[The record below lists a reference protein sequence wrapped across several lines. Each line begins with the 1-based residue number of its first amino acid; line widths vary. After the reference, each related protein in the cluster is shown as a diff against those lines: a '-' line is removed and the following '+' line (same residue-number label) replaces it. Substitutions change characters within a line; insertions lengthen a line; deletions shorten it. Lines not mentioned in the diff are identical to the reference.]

1 MRKLLAGLFLVSL
14 VVTAC
19 GKKQEE
25 GIQKDEEVLMQN
37 SSSQTDGAEK
47 MQPFNSALSVNYKNK
62 EYTLQISR
70 TPDENLSKV
79 KSASGTVFIDNRISL
94 FIRRGNETIF
104 NKEFTKD
111 SFSSLI
117 DAGFLKN
124 AILEGMVYDRTTDK
138 GIVFAS
144 SVCYPQTD
152 LYYPV
157 SVTITPDGKMGMVK
171 EELLED
177 IFAEEE

>member
-1 MRKLLAGLFLVSL
+1 MRKLFAGLFLLSL
-14 VVTAC
+14 VVIAC
-19 GKKQEE
+19 GKKQGE

-37 SSSQTDGAEK
+37 SSGQADGTEK
-47 MQPFNSALSVNYKNK
+47 MQPFNSTLSVNYKNK

-70 TPDENLSKV
+70 TPDENLPKV
-79 KSASGTVFIDNRISL
+79 KSASGTVFVDNRISL
-94 FIRRGNETIF
+94 LIRRGLETIF

-111 SFSSLI
+111 SFNSLI
-117 DAGFLKN
+117 DTGFLKN

-138 GIVFAS
+138 GIVFAT

-157 SVTITPDGKMGMVK
+157 SVTITPDGKMSMVK